1 MKKISRSV
9 LLNYSAQQMY
19 DLVNDIEAYPEFLP
33 WCGGVQILSQTE
45 YDLKASILIAK
56 MGIRQAFSTHNH
68 LEPGKRI
75 EMHLLDGPFSSLQG
89 EWCFKPLHDQACKVS
104 FDIEFEVSN
113 GFMNRALGAL
123 FEQIASTLVDS
134 FIQRAKQCYASS
146 GKMDGVY
153 AG

>member
-104 FDIEFEVSN
+104 FEIEFE
-113 GFMNRALGAL
+113 MNQGLVAMALGSL
-123 FEQIASTLVDS
+123 FLQIAATRGDC
-134 FIQRAKQCYASS
+134 FIERAKQCYQSE
-146 GKMDGVY
+146 G
-153 AG
+153 

>member
-19 DLVNDIEAYPEFLP
+19 DLVNDIQAYPEFLP
-33 WCGGVQILSQTE
+33 WCAGVQILSRTE
-45 YDLKASILIAK
+45 QDVCASILMAK
-56 MGIRQAFSTHNH
+56 MGIRQGFSTHNH
-68 LEPGKRI
+68 LQPVERI
-75 EMHLLDGPFSSLQG
+75 EMRLIDGPFSFLQG
-89 EWCFKPLHDQACKVS
+89 QWIFKSLHQQACKVS

-134 FIQRAKQCYASS
+134 FIQRAQQCY
-146 GKMDGVY
+146 GDDNKTGVSN
-153 AG
+153 AH